1 MPKRLLLA
9 LAVVAVVVSA
19 ACHSSSSTTPIPS
32 GSPVSPSPNPSVT
45 RAKVEVTVAGTPAPQ
60 VPVEISTPR
69 NPNSPR
75 PGSPFLTKPT
85 DKKGEV
91 RFSHLKPS
99 KTYCWLAKISPSFK
113 SSECAGWEVWQTSV
127 IMLGN

>member
-9 LAVVAVVVSA
+9 LAAIAVVVSA
-19 ACHSSSSTTPIPS
+19 ACHSSTSTTPTPS
-32 GSPVSPSPNPSVT
+32 FSPTSPSPNPSVT
-45 RAKVEVTVAGTPAPQ
+45 RAKVEVTVAGTPVPD
-60 VPVEISTPR
+60 VPVQISTPS
-69 NPNSPR
+69 NPQSPR
-75 PGSPFLTKPT
+75 PGHPFKTKVT

-99 KTYCWLAKISPSFK
+99 KTYCWLAIIATSFK
-113 SSECAGWEVWQTSV
+113 ASECASWAVWQTST